1 MGNDYDEVQIM
12 EYSEIY
18 VKRIKSLCK
27 QRGIAINK
35 LATMSGV
42 NQSTLDNIVRGITK
56 DPRAKTLHKVAIAF
70 NMTLAEFLDFD
81 ELNDYSFEDAD
92 DEE

>member
-1 MGNDYDEVQIM
+1 MGNRNDEVQIM

-35 LATMSGV
+35 LATMSDV
-42 NQSTLDNIVRGITK
+42 KQSTLDNIVRGLTK
-56 DPRAKTLHKVAIAF
+56 NPRVKTLHKLAIAF

-81 ELNDYSFEDAD
+81 ELNDYLFEED

>member
-1 MGNDYDEVQIM
+1 MGNVNDEVQIM
-12 EYSEIY
+12 EYSEVY

-35 LATMSGV
+35 LATMSDV
-42 NQSTLDNIVRGITK
+42 KQSTLDNIVRGLTK
-56 DPRAKTLHKVAIAF
+56 NPRVKTLHKLAIAF

-81 ELNDYSFEDAD
+81 ELNDYSFEDE